1 MPLAALVLKPKS
13 RRLPLLRDPW
23 LRALSVLLVIIAALC
38 LAYLVW
44 LLAGRFADILLV
56 LALAW
61 VVSFA
66 IEPGAHFLHA
76 RTRMRR
82 GVAVGL
88 VYLALLV
95 VLSLSTLLLI
105 PVVVMQLS
113 QLGTN
118 LPQYVASAQ
127 GWVDA
132 LQSWLADR
140 GITVE
145 VASLLDPQ
153 RMAEIVDGAL
163 SLATGT
169 ATALFGLVL
178 VLMFSFYMTLDG
190 PRLTASALRAIPDG
204 RRDDAAYLV
213 YSVQRAFAGF
223 IRGQL
228 IQAVVYGIGL
238 AAIMTVADLSYVAVA
253 SVFAFAVMMI
263 PFAGP
268 ILATIPPVAIV
279 LLVHPERAWWVFL
292 ALLVLAQ
299 AVVNVLAPKV
309 LSTSIGMHPMLVLVA
324 LLVGAKLAGL
334 WGAIFALPVAGVIV
348 AMVFFYRMTIAERKL
363 DKEERAEE
371 AIRLSDAELVT
382 KG

>member
-1 MPLAALVLKPKS
+1 M
-13 RRLPLLRDPW
+13 LRDPW

-44 LLAGRFADILLV
+44 LLAVRFADILLL

-66 IEPGAHFLHA
+66 LEPGARFLQA
-76 RTRMRR
+76 RTRMGR
-82 GVAVGL
+82 GLSVGL

-95 VLSLSTLLLI
+95 VLSLSKLLLI
-105 PVVVMQLS
+105 PVVALQLS

-118 LPQYVASAQ
+118 LPQYVANAQ

-132 LQSWLADR
+132 LQSWLVDR
-140 GITVE
+140 GITVD
-145 VASLLDPQ
+145 VASLLDPEG
-153 RMAEIVDGAL
+153 MAAIVDNAL

-190 PRLTASALRAIPDG
+190 PRLTASALRAIPEG
-204 RRDDAAYLV
+204 RRDDAGYLV

-253 SVFAFAVMMI
+253 SIFAFAVMMI
-263 PFAGP
+263 PFIGP

-279 LLVHPERAWWVFL
+279 LLVHPDRAWWVL
-292 ALLVLAQ
+292 PALLLLAQ

-309 LSTSIGMHPMLVLVA
+309 MSTSIGMHPMLVLVA
-324 LLVGAKLAGL
+324 LLVGVKLAGL
-334 WGAIFALPVAGVIV
+334 WGAIFALPVAGVVV
-348 AMVFFYRMTIAERKL
+348 AMVFFYRMTVEERKL
-363 DKEERAEE
+363 DKKERAEE
-371 AIRLSDAELVT
+371 VIRLSDADTAPEE
-382 KG
+382 